1 MEKTNNAAVKK
12 LGSLHIWALGVGI
25 VLVGEFMGWNF
36 TVARGGSIG
45 ALIAIWAMSIMYIG
59 VVMMTT
65 EMASVLAEA
74 GGQYAMAKSIL
85 GPLAAFNV
93 GLMSVLEYTML
104 EAADAVVIGDIVAAL
119 CPGLNPLPFVMLTL
133 LFLSFMNYR
142 GIYGTLTLN
151 FFITAAA
158 FLSVML
164 LLVSTNFYDPAHTMI
179 KLGELTDGLPFGLLG
194 VFAAMQFGIWFFLG
208 IEGTAMAASECRK
221 VERALPVGTMLGLLT
236 LLFGA
241 MATWFV
247 CSGLVEAHRLG
258 TSAYPLYDAAVAT
271 GKPYVAAALFAGT
284 VLACLA
290 SANGCISDA
299 SHAWSAMSRDTI
311 IPDFFSAEHPRFGSP
326 YRSVLFL
333 MPISFMFAVTGM
345 LDKIITFSIF
355 SALLVYIITAVMMI
369 RFRKMYPIGTIKR
382 CYVSPVHPIP
392 AIVTIALACCALF
405 GMFLS
410 YSTDMLAGVVFY
422 VLASLWFL
430 LRRYKFIDRRIFF
443 TASLKKWGSPR
454 I

>member
-1 MEKTNNAAVKK
+1 MEQSNASVKK
-12 LGSLHIWALGVGI
+12 LCALHIWALGVGI

-36 TVARGGSIG
+36 TIARGGSMG

-65 EMASVLAEA
+65 EMASVLTEP

-104 EAADAVVIGDIVAAL
+104 EAADAVVIGDIVGAL
-119 CPGLNPLPFVMLTL
+119 CPGLDPLPFVILTL

-158 FLSVML
+158 FGSVMF
-164 LLVSTNFYDPAHTMI
+164 LLVSTRFYDPEHTLI
-179 KLGELTDGLPFGLLG
+179 NLGKMTNGIPFGLLG

-208 IEGTAMAASECRK
+208 IEGTAMAATECSK
-221 VERALPVGTMLGLLT
+221 VERSLPVGTMLGLLT
-236 LLFGA
+236 LLCGA
-241 MATWFV
+241 MTTWFV
-247 CSGLVEAHRLG
+247 CSGLVDAQKLG
-258 TSAYPLYDAAVAT
+258 ISVYPLYDAAVAT
-271 GKPYVAAALFAGT
+271 GKPYVIAALFAGT

-311 IPDFFSAEHPRFGSP
+311 IPDFFSVEHPRFGSP
-326 YRSVLFL
+326 YRSILFL
-333 MPISFMFAVTGM
+333 LPIALMFAFTGL

-355 SALLVYIITAVMMI
+355 SALLVYIITAIMMI
-369 RFRKMYPIGTIKR
+369 RFRKMYPLGTIKR
-382 CYVSPVHPIP
+382 CYVAPVHPLTAVI
-392 AIVTIALACCALF
+392 TIALACCALF
-405 GMFLS
+405 GMFLT

-422 VLASLWFL
+422 TLASLWFI
-430 LRRYKFIDRRIFF
+430 LRRYKFIDQRVFL
-443 TASLKKWGSPR
+443 TDSLKKWGKPK